1 MPELLRTYDNMG
13 FYATRTDCD
22 REGHDLT
29 LGIEGVTNAA
39 TGTTGDEVQDSSGN
53 TQVDVDSDA
62 RVVSIGNLPIQ
73 CEHLVI
79 TFTQVSPDNYTVNT
93 DYATVYAAYNAH
105 IPIFATFK
113 NSATVNC
120 PVYPI
125 LVCNDYIEL
134 QGITYPDEIDNTPS
148 NRSARWVYAFSGY
161 LYPDGRIKA
170 RYVEHQVIPEPDAD
184 ELQPQYAVWG
194 RRRNQWV
201 NTRAIESVDVVA
213 VSDDV
218 TPVVNNCF
226 NNITGDIPA
235 TLTLDCVPL
244 TGEMANF
251 AAQVTAGNSDSQL
264 VVTVNGQPTLYNKAA
279 GNTLEANK
287 TYQIS
292 CLNNCWTMAAFEVPT

>member
-1 MPELLRTYDNMG
+1 MAELMRTYDGMG
-13 FYATRTDCD
+13 LYAARTDCD
-22 REGHDLT
+22 KAGNDLT
-29 LGIEGVTNAA
+29 LGIEGTVEFLQ
-39 TGTTGDEVQDSSGN
+39 DENDELILDEIGN
-53 TQVDVDSDA
+53 PIADAESDA
-62 RVVSIGNLPIQ
+62 RVVSIGNLPIRG
-73 CEHLVI
+73 EHLVI

-105 IPIFATFK
+105 VPIFATFK
-113 NSATVNC
+113 NSATINC

-125 LVCNDYIEL
+125 LVRNDYIEL

-161 LYPDGRIKA
+161 LYPDGHIKV
-170 RYVEHQVIPEPDAD
+170 RYVGHQVIPEPDAD

-201 NTRAIESVDVVA
+201 NTRAIESVDVAA

-226 NNITGDIPA
+226 NNITGTIPA

-279 GNTLEANK
+279 GDTLEANK

-292 CLNNCWTMAAFEVPT
+292 CLNNCWTMSAFEVPT